1 MKKKTLGRVFG
12 ICLAAALTV
21 TSVPVPV
28 MAAEDTNATEVA
40 IDTVDAESTV
50 SDNDS
55 PEGEADDTSAEEE
68 TTEEVAEEVDSED
81 DGSDYYFAGKDLDI
95 FALDYKNADADTIN
109 EYLRSV
115 PDATIAAWLSG
126 LTDADKAVLM
136 EKGTDLNET
145 LDYYGE
151 EVDAIGLTNEQHFD
165 TAMEYYE
172 LLATNKNVAA
182 YYWGNTSGYVQI
194 NWTGLNA
201 GTSFL
206 KVSGIDKSK
215 RLNTRQSGLSYT
227 ISSAR
232 NGLYISGDSHYT
244 WMFGANA
251 DDATSAL
258 AKINAGT
265 NKYIHTYIGISFTK
279 PAGYAVSSPVY
290 TGGVTGRYHLYQNCD
305 TSTYGKGVGIIGTTL
320 GADNNYG
327 SADKIS
333 SRLITQLTNFGVN
346 QMNENTVAASGKN
359 EIITFNFTPATYY
372 VAYNANGGSGVD
384 TQTCTYGTTYTYA
397 AAPKTAPYYT
407 LNVNLNGA
415 PGTASAISA
424 PRAFA
429 NWSGV
434 NPGQQFSNL
443 TTTNGATITK
453 VANWGNGT
461 CTLPAAPSRTGYYFG
476 GWQTAQGVK
485 GAGTAYA
492 ATKNETI
499 TAVWGA
505 QKYTVNFVSDGK
517 NYGSQSYVY
526 GTAQGLKTLADLKI
540 SKPGYKFLG
549 WNGTYTDGQAV
560 KDLTDINNGTVTLT
574 AQWEAKTDTPYTV
587 HRYVQ
592 KSLDNTDLATGYELY
607 KAPEGTEN
615 PILGTETKTATTDTS
630 VTEIAVAIPGYDTP
644 DAIGPKTIAGDGST
658 TFDFYYNLTDTRA
671 TLTVNH
677 YYQTSIDGDWV
688 LYDGTFGSI
697 TDTTFTNVFYGT
709 IGESVTPEQ
718 LSATAISDGYEKAY
732 PNYTLVPTES
742 PKTVVLAKN
751 SEVNYYYK
759 MMKKNTV
766 IDYTV
771 NHYIQKSVGGKYEL
785 FSTKHEQA
793 EAGSTVS
800 PAFDQDA
807 IDAVNAIEGCKCEKP
822 QVQIV
827 TAKEGMVITYNYACV
842 KGTPDVVAGGDLSQE
857 TINEIAKRLAAGLSF
872 KMDIEGV
879 NYEIIQNP
887 DGTLG
892 IKFAVTEE
900 TKVVIPDIIKIGD
913 KVYRITEVHE
923 KAFYDNTSL
932 KEVVISKNIS
942 KIGNSAFEG
951 CLNLKKVTLQE
962 GLVTIGNKAFKDC
975 SALTSITLPS
985 TVQKIGAYAFE
996 NCVKMT
1002 SVTLNE
1008 GLLKIGKKA
1017 FYNCKKLKKIKIP
1030 KSVLKMD
1037 SYVFGKCTV
1046 LATVTFAPEANLL
1059 SMGAGDFYLCKALK
1073 TIKLPDKLGAVPSK
1087 CFKGDSKLA
1096 SVTIGKAVTKI
1107 NAEAFNGCKK
1117 LKKVTIPS
1125 RVQTIGKKAFYN
1137 CKSLKNVN
1145 IKSKALTSVGS
1156 QAFKKCK
1163 KGIKMKVPNEK
1174 VSAYQKLFKG
1184 KY

>member
-1 MKKKTLGRVFG
+1 MKKKTLGRIFG

-40 IDTVDAESTV
+40 VDTVDVGSAV

-68 TTEEVAEEVDSED
+68 TGEAAGDDETEAEGEYWESENFDLWELDAMTVDNET
-81 DGSDYYFAGKDLDI
+81 LDRY
-95 FALDYKNADADTIN
+95 LLSNA
-109 EYLRSV
+109 SG
-115 PDATIAAWLSG
+115 TIASWITSLSDKDIDKLLQG
-126 LTDADKAVLM
+126 DNILTQ
-136 EKGTDLNET
+136 T

-151 EVDAIGLTNEQHFD
+151 DIDSAYGLVNAAHFERGIDYYKAIAACNQGKVKAGYTQSTGYF
-165 TAMEYYE
+165 Y
-172 LLATNKNVAA
+172 VAFP
-182 YYWGNTSGYVQI
+182 N
-194 NWTGLNA
+194 
-201 GTSFL
+201 GTSRIKITGVKTGVEL
-206 KVSGIDKSK
+206 TTRQKNLAYEVSNAKYGL
-215 RLNTRQSGLSYT
+215 RLNSDIKSSYTWAVSTTDQDYTNNMAEKDKGTLSYNCGNQ
-227 ISSAR
+227 IF
-232 NGLYISGDSHYT
+232 NFD
-244 WMFGANA
+244 
-251 DDATSAL
+251 
-258 AKINAGT
+258 
-265 NKYIHTYIGISFTK
+265 K
-279 PAGYAVSSPVY
+279 PAGYIFD
-290 TGGVTGRYHLYQNCD
+290 VTYSNYANVNSTARRVLYMTKVKGD
-305 TSTYGKGVGIIGTTL
+305 KGVIMVADPLKSTTY
-320 GADNNYG
+320 AAETMQFRTSFN
-327 SADKIS
+327 
-333 SRLITQLTNFGVN
+333 LI
-346 QMNENTVAASGKN
+346 NTGLKAASDDKFYHM
-359 EIITFNFTPATYY
+359 TATLNFTPAIYY

-384 TQTCTYGTTYTYA
+384 TQKCTYGTTYTYA
-397 AAPKTAPYYT
+397 AAPKTAPHYT

-424 PRAFA
+424 SRAFV
-429 NWSGV
+429 NWSDV

-461 CTLPAAPSRTGYYFG
+461 CTLPAAPSRTGYHFG
-476 GWQTAQGVK
+476 GWNTAQGVK
-485 GAGTAYA
+485 GAGTAYT
-492 ATKNETI
+492 ATKDETI
-499 TAVWGA
+499 TAVWNA
-505 QKYTVNFVSDGK
+505 QGYNVKFISDGK
-517 NYGSQSYVY
+517 EYGSQSFVY
-526 GTAQGLKTLADLKI
+526 GTAQGLRSLADLKI
-540 SKPGYKFLG
+540 SKPGYVFKG

-592 KSLDNTDLATGYELY
+592 KSLDSTDPSTGYELY
-607 KAPEGTEN
+607 TAPEGTEN

-688 LYDGTFGSI
+688 LYNGTFGSR
-697 TDTTFTNVFYGT
+697 TDTTFTNVFHGT
-709 IGESVTPEQ
+709 IGESMTPEQ
-718 LSATAISDGYEKAY
+718 LSPKAIENYEIAY
-732 PNYTLVPTES
+732 SGEYTLVPTES
-742 PKTVVLAKN
+742 PKTVVLTKN

-759 MMKKNTV
+759 MVKKNT
-766 IDYTV
+766 TV
-771 NHYIQKSVGGKYEL
+771 EYKVEHYIQKSEGGAYEL
-785 FSTKHEQA
+785 FYTDVNTA
-793 EAGSTVS
+793 ELGSTVT
-800 PAFDQDA
+800 PALNQKA
-807 IDAVNAIEGCKCEKP
+807 IDTVNAIEGCKCEKP
-822 QVQIV
+822 QLQVV
-827 TAKEGMVITYNYACV
+827 TITKEGMVFSYKYACV
-842 KGTPDVVAGGDLSQE
+842 KGTPDVISDGGNLSQE

-879 NYEIIQNP
+879 NYEIVQNP

-892 IKFAVTEE
+892 IKFAVTDA
-900 TKVVIPDIIKIGD
+900 TKVVIPDIIKIGE
-913 KVYRITEVHE
+913 KVYRITEVHDR
-923 KAFYDNTSL
+923 AFYDNTSL

-951 CLNLKKVTLQE
+951 CINLKKVTLQE

-1037 SYVFGKCTV
+1037 SYVFGKCTA

-1059 SMGAGDFYLCKALK
+1059 SMGAGAFSNCTALK
-1073 TIKLPDKLGAVPSK
+1073 KIKLPDKLTAIPSK
-1087 CFKGDSKLA
+1087 CFKGDKKLA
-1096 SVTIGKAVTKI
+1096 SVTIGKSVTKI
-1107 NAEAFNGCKK
+1107 NAEAFSGCKK

-1125 RVQTIGKKAFYN
+1125 KVQTIGKKAFYN
-1137 CKSLKNVN
+1137 CKNLKNVS

-1163 KGIKMKVPNEK
+1163 KGIKITVPNGK
-1174 VSAYQKLFKG
+1174 ADSYKKLMKG